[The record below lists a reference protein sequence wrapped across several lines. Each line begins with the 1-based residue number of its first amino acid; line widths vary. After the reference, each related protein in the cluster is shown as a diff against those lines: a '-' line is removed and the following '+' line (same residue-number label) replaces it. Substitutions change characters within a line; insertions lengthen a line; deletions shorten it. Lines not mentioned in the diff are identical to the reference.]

1 MNLCYNDLDLC
12 GYVIKIEVLKHEQEL
27 GVDVVEEGEV
37 AKHGGDGVH
46 AYNQKQRRENDFHH
60 FSFRLNRKS
69 ELYSSDDFNLSS
81 KVAVDGEH
89 GAVAFEREEKSW
101 ERIDCLSVVLVELNA
116 ITFIVSHQD
125 WVEMDKLCILVHLQ
139 GNVCILDLYLVIRF
153 K

>member
-60 FSFRLNRKS
+60 FSFGLNRKS
-69 ELYSSDDFNLSS
+69 EPLL
-81 KVAVDGEH
+81 E
-89 GAVAFEREEKSW
+89 
-101 ERIDCLSVVLVELNA
+101 
-116 ITFIVSHQD
+116 
-125 WVEMDKLCILVHLQ
+125 
-139 GNVCILDLYLVIRF
+139 
-153 K
+153 